1 MDNLRVFR
9 GNVWLKWIWSRVKGQ
24 RHSPPGP
31 HMIKTTIVKA
41 INLPLSLPFNNIPW
55 VLTSNI
61 FTCIIFSQLLRIFW
75 VFSFDQQCCIWEHFK
90 SPGLLSPPWSF
101 DLILYYEFL
110 VLLHCDQ
117 RKRSGNFLL
126 FKINDN
132 VAD

>member
-9 GNVWLKWIWSRVKGQ
+9 GNAWEQSKGAETQ
-24 RHSPPGP
+24 SPGP
-31 HMIKTTIVKA
+31 HMIRTTIVKA
-41 INLPLSLPFNNIPW
+41 VNLPFSLPFSNIPW
-55 VLTSNI
+55 VLTSTI

-90 SPGLLSPPWSF
+90 SPGLLSHPWSF
-101 DLILYYEFL
+101 DLIFYYQFL
-110 VLLHCDQ
+110 VLLPCDQ
-117 RKRSGNFLL
+117 RKRSENFLL